1 MPDNIKRSTH
11 TCILVIDAPAAHSG
25 KNGQSLCFRTLELG
39 CVQRLDSH
47 LEEDGEHLQHRA
59 LRHQAVIEHGGEDV
73 VGQHA
78 DLERESQCQ
87 SCTKMYEAG
96 VTFFGVRERVRMGH
110 MRPLILIVRTR
121 VTAPQNLEQKQGA
134 CPWVVTQ
141 SASPRTNCDL
151 LAPLRVKELQGEQQL
166 DQRVFQ
172 ASDQEGATP
181 ARGKTSTGQ
190 AALP

>member
-1 MPDNIKRSTH
+1 M
-11 TCILVIDAPAAHSG
+11 
-25 KNGQSLCFRTLELG
+25 
-39 CVQRLDSH
+39 
-47 LEEDGEHLQHRA
+47 
-59 LRHQAVIEHGGEDV
+59 
-73 VGQHA
+73 
-78 DLERESQCQ
+78 
-87 SCTKMYEAG
+87 
-96 VTFFGVRERVRMGH
+96 
-110 MRPLILIVRTR
+110 MRPASAFCSCEGKTVGWK
-121 VTAPQNLEQKQGA
+121 TADFRNQGA